1 MKKFLTSNSAE
12 MRMYRTIVQGLIGV
26 VVSNIDVILGQLWI
40 NPALKPV
47 IAAAVMAVLA
57 PIMAELGKRS

>member
-1 MKKFLTSNSAE
+1 MKKFLTDNSAE

-26 VVSNIDVILGQLWI
+26 VVSNIDVILGQFWI

-57 PIMAELGKRS
+57 PIMAELGKRT